1 MITDM
6 PALLEALKDEDE
18 DVRRL
23 AVFALGRI
31 SPAPKDAVPA
41 LIEALKD
48 EDEDVR
54 AGAAYA
60 LGKIGPAAKDAVP
73 ALKAMMEGDS
83 YTKARRDAVH
93 ALQKIQ
99 GK

>member
-60 LGKIGPAAKDAVP
+60 LGKIGPAAKDSVP
-73 ALKAMMEGDS
+73 ALKALSENEIDPEVR
-83 YTKARRDAVH
+83 KAAADA
-93 ALQKIQ
+93 LKKIQ